1 MEFVSTLYS
10 AVTTVAGY
18 MPEMGSKH
26 PLEVMKCEGFTSA
39 IRIAMF
45 PYKPKIKLKIDEFAI
60 NFETENKVCNVDL
73 NSVKRYMHYEGRN
86 NFIIILRIFRMMF
99 DLHPPVL
106 ITKDNEGKEI
116 IEPITNCYLH
126 MIKGLKYIKKNF
138 FSDHKVDINPIYT
151 AETLDFEYDAVRHK
165 NMAEIISAEAIESTI
180 HLLQFYCFK
189 EQYKPKEKIG
199 KIYTELKNSYT
210 PMYISKLSNDLNIL
224 KVNQKD
230 IPVNQQW
237 LVEHDFNSLDDFLIG
252 RIKHYQKLTVLHGV
266 AYPRKSEQLLINSAS
281 VEEKE
286 KDNGGE
292 PYNL

>member
-1 MEFVSTLYS
+1 MQFVSTLYS
-10 AVTTVAGY
+10 AVSTVAGY
-18 MPEMGSKH
+18 LPEMASKH
-26 PLEVMKCEGFTSA
+26 PLEVMKCEGMTSA

-99 DLHPPVL
+99 DLYPPTL
-106 ITKDNEGKEI
+106 ITKDEKGKDK

-126 MIKGLKYIKKNF
+126 AIDGLKYIKDKF
-138 FSDHKVDINPIYT
+138 FSDHKVDINPIYIADT
-151 AETLDFEYDAVRHK
+151 MDFEYDAVRHQ
-165 NMAEIISAEAIESTI
+165 NIPEIISVEAIESTI

-199 KIYTELKNSYT
+199 TIYTELKNSYT
-210 PMYISKLSNDLNIL
+210 PMYISKLSNDLDIL
-224 KVNQKD
+224 KKNQNG

-252 RIKHYQKLTVLHGV
+252 RVKHYQKLSGLYGI

-281 VEEKE
+281 IEEKE
-286 KDNGGE
+286 KDNGSE
-292 PYNL
+292 PYKL